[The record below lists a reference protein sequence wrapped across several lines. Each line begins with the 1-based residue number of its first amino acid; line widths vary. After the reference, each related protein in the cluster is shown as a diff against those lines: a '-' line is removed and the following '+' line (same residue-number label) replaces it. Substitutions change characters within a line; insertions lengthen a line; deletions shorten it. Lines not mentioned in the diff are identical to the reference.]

1 MICRYLKKFIT
12 FTDNIENE
20 NTLRVKRQIETFDA
34 DYPTAASEDQQEES
48 GFWDRVVNVALKLFS
63 KFIEWLNS

>member
-1 MICRYLKKFIT
+1 M
-12 FTDNIENE
+12 
-20 NTLRVKRQIETFDA
+20 LRVKRQIETFDT

-63 KFIEWLNS
+63 KFIEWLNG